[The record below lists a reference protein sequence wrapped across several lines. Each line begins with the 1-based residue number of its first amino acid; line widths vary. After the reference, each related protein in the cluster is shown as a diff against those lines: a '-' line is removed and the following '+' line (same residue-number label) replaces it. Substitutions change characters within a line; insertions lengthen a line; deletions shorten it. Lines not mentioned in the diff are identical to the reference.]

1 MEVFRGYDPLGI
13 LYEKIQRGEEEVTDY
28 IKIVSELL
36 IDLLGE
42 AFAEGLEREL
52 REIFGEINKLIRIG
66 ADRAEIDI
74 ETILGGK
81 SISSIAFMIKD
92 NKVSLQKY
100 SPNKKFLETLK
111 ITTPYPKHLV
121 IQRDKEEIYGGT
133 IYSIN
138 DLIREVIAN
147 IIYHYSLETFP
158 LLFRTTNNLFLS
170 DSRAGVIKI
179 LLRPYPRI
187 SWIRGVGGVE
197 ADFSETYFELVDVF
211 EKKKISTKSSKDP

>member
-1 MEVFRGYDPLGI
+1 
-13 LYEKIQRGEEEVTDY
+13 
-28 IKIVSELL
+28 
-36 IDLLGE
+36 
-42 AFAEGLEREL
+42 
-52 REIFGEINKLIRIG
+52 
-66 ADRAEIDI
+66 
-74 ETILGGK
+74 
-81 SISSIAFMIKD
+81 
-92 NKVSLQKY
+92 
-100 SPNKKFLETLK
+100 
-111 ITTPYPKHLV
+111 V